1 MELILNNPSHS
12 PFIMKLWQYV
22 ARRLILLIP
31 VVIGVTLITFT
42 VSHVIPANPARA
54 WAGQKAPPEVVKK
67 IAEKYHLNDPLYM
80 QYYYYLSGLVKG
92 DWGYS
97 HSEHRPVTECL
108 SDYFPATFEL
118 TLWAMI
124 IAIPLGIYLG
134 VISAVKRNK
143 LPDHLSR
150 VFALSGVSMP
160 IFWLG
165 LLLILLFYSYLGI
178 LPASGRGISPSHTY
192 TGLYILD
199 SILSIDGRALID
211 DLRHIILPAI
221 TLSYA
226 TLAVI
231 TRMTRSSMLEVL
243 RLDYIKTARAKGLPN
258 KVVIYRHALRNAMIP
273 TLTVSGLAFAG
284 LLGGA
289 VLTET
294 IFSWPG
300 MGRYAY
306 HAISTLDFP
315 AIMGVTFLMAVIFVI
330 ANLIVDILYAY
341 LDPRIKLGE

>member
-1 MELILNNPSHS
+1 MLS
-12 PFIMKLWQYV
+12 PLCMKLWQYIV
-22 ARRLILLIP
+22 RRLIMLIP
-31 VVIGVTLITFT
+31 VVIGVTLITF
-42 VSHVIPANPARA
+42 VISNVIPANPARA
-54 WAGQKAPPEVVKK
+54 WAGQKAPPEVVEE
-67 IAEKYHLNDPLYM
+67 IAERYHLNDPLYL
-80 QYYYYLSGLVKG
+80 QYYYYITNLIKG

-97 HSEHRPVTECL
+97 HSEHRPVIDCL
-108 SDYFPATFEL
+108 RDYFPATFEL

-124 IAIPLGIYLG
+124 IAIPIGIYLG
-134 VISAVKRNK
+134 VVSAVKRNK

-178 LPASGRGISPSHTY
+178 LPASGRGIAPSHTY
-192 TGLYILD
+192 TGLYLLD
-199 SILSIDGRALID
+199 SLLSLDFKTFLD
-211 DLRHIILPAI
+211 DLRHLILPSI

-243 RLDYIKTARAKGLPN
+243 RLDYIKTARAKGLPD
-258 KVVIYRHALRNAMIP
+258 KIVIYRHALRNAMLP
-273 TLTVSGLAFAG
+273 TLTVSGLSFAG

>member
-1 MELILNNPSHS
+1 
-12 PFIMKLWQYV
+12 MKLWEYIV
-22 ARRLILLIP
+22 RRLVMLIP

-42 VSHVIPANPARA
+42 ISYVIPADPARA
-54 WAGQKAPPEVVKK
+54 WAGQKAPPQVVKE
-67 IAEKYHLNDPLYM
+67 IRERYHLNDPVYV
-80 QYYYYLSGLVKG
+80 QYYYYITGLLKG

-97 HSEHRPVTECL
+97 HSENRPVINCL
-108 SDYFPATFEL
+108 ADYFPATFEL
-118 TLWAMI
+118 TIWAMI
-124 IAIPLGIYLG
+124 IAIPTGIYLG
-134 VISAVKRNK
+134 VVSAVKRNK
-143 LPDHLSR
+143 IPDHLSR

-165 LLLILLFYSYLGI
+165 LLLILLFYTVLGI
-178 LPASGRGISPSHTY
+178 LPASGRGIAPAHTY

-199 SILSIDGRALID
+199 SILSLDFHALTD
-211 DLRHIILPAI
+211 DFLHLILPAV

-243 RLDYIKTARAKGLPN
+243 RLDYIKTAKAKGLPD
-258 KVVIYRHALRNAMIP
+258 KVVIYRHALRNALIP

-294 IFSWPG
+294 IFAWPG

-315 AIMGVTFLMAVIFVI
+315 AIMGVTFLMAIIFVI
-330 ANLIVDILYAY
+330 ANLVVDIIYAY

>member
-1 MELILNNPSHS
+1 
-12 PFIMKLWQYV
+12 MKLWQYII
-22 ARRLILLIP
+22 RRLIMLIP

-42 VSHVIPANPARA
+42 ISYVIPANPARA
-54 WAGQKAPPEVVKK
+54 WAGPKAPPETVEK
-67 IAEKYHLNDPLYM
+67 IKERYHLNDPLYL
-80 QYYYYLSGLVKG
+80 QYYYYISGVIRG

-97 HSEHRPVTECL
+97 HSEHRPV
-108 SDYFPATFEL
+108 SDAIAGYFPATFEL

-124 IAIPLGIYLG
+124 IAIPTGIYLG

-143 LPDHLSR
+143 LADHISR

-165 LLLILLFYSYLGI
+165 LLLIILFYSILGV
-178 LPASGRGISPSHTY
+178 LPASGRGIAPSHTY
-192 TGLYILD
+192 TGLYLLD
-199 SILSIDGRALID
+199 SILSGDFYAFVD
-211 DLRHIILPAI
+211 DAIHLILPAI

-243 RLDYIKTARAKGLPN
+243 RLDYIKTARAKGLPD
-258 KVVIYRHALRNAMIP
+258 KIVIYRHALRNALIP

-294 IFSWPG
+294 IFAWPG
-300 MGRYAY
+300 IGRYAY
-306 HAISTLDFP
+306 HAIATLDFP
-315 AIMGVTFLMAVIFVI
+315 AIMGVTLLMAIIFVI
-330 ANLIVDILYAY
+330 ANLIVDIMYAY

>member
-1 MELILNNPSHS
+1 
-12 PFIMKLWQYV
+12 MKLWQYII
-22 ARRLILLIP
+22 RRLILLIP

-42 VSHVIPANPARA
+42 ISHVIPANPARA
-54 WAGQKAPPEVVKK
+54 WAGEKAPQEVVERIK
-67 IAEKYHLNDPLYM
+67 ERYHLNDPLYL
-80 QYYYYLSGLVKG
+80 QYYYYISDLLRG

-97 HSEHRPVTECL
+97 HSEHRPVLNCL
-108 SDYFPATFEL
+108 VDYFPATFEL
-118 TLWAMI
+118 TLWSMI
-124 IAIPLGIYLG
+124 IAIPLGIYFG
-134 VISAVKRNK
+134 VLSAVKRNK

-165 LLLILLFYSYLGI
+165 LLLILIFYTYLGV
-178 LPASGRGISPSHTY
+178 LPASGRGMEPEHVY

-199 SILSIDGRALID
+199 SILSLDFYAFIDNI
-211 DLRHIILPAI
+211 RHIILPAI
-221 TLSYA
+221 ALSYA
-226 TLAVI
+226 YLAVI
-231 TRMTRSSMLEVL
+231 MRMTRSSMLEVL

-258 KVVIYRHALRNAMIP
+258 KIVIYRHALRNALIP
-273 TLTVSGLAFAG
+273 TLTISGLSFAW

-306 HAISTLDFP
+306 AAITSVDFP
-315 AIMGVTFLMAVIFVI
+315 AIVGFTFLMAIIFVI
-330 ANLIVDILYAY
+330 VNLIVDILYAY
-341 LDPRIKLGE
+341 LDPRIRLGE

>member
-1 MELILNNPSHS
+1 
-12 PFIMKLWQYV
+12 MKLWQYV
-22 ARRLILLIP
+22 LRRLMLLVP

-42 VSHVIPANPARA
+42 ISYVIPANPARA
-54 WAGQKAPPEVVKK
+54 WAGVKAPPEVIEK
-67 IAEKYHLNDPLYM
+67 IKEKYHLNDPVYV
-80 QYYYYLSGLVKG
+80 QYYYYLRDLVHG

-97 HSEHRPVTECL
+97 HSEKRPVINCL

-118 TLWAMI
+118 TLWAMMF
-124 IAIPLGIYLG
+124 ATPLGIYLG

-143 LPDHLSR
+143 LPDHFSR

-165 LLLILLFYSYLGI
+165 LLLLLIFYTYLGI
-178 LPASGRGISPSHTY
+178 FPSSGRGTPPPHTY
-192 TGLYILD
+192 TGLYVLD
-199 SILSIDGRALID
+199 NLLSLNIHGMLDNIWHL
-211 DLRHIILPAI
+211 ILPSI
-221 TLSYA
+221 TLGYA
-226 TLAVI
+226 YLAVI

-258 KVVIYRHALRNAMIP
+258 KVVIYKHALRNALIP
-273 TLTVSGLAFAG
+273 TMTVAGMSFAG

-300 MGRYAY
+300 IGRYAY
-306 HAISTLDFP
+306 RAITSLDFP
-315 AIMGVTFLMAVIFVI
+315 AIMGVTFIMAVVFVI
-330 ANLIVDILYAY
+330 ANLVVDIIYAY

>member
-1 MELILNNPSHS
+1 
-12 PFIMKLWQYV
+12 MKLWQYIV
-22 ARRLILLIP
+22 RRLLLLLP
-31 VVIGVTLITFT
+31 VIIGVTLITFT
-42 VSHVIPANPARA
+42 ISFVIPADPARA
-54 WAGQKAPPEVVKK
+54 WAGQKAPPETVEK
-67 IAEKYHLNDPLYM
+67 IKEKYHLNDPLYV
-80 QYYYYLSGLVKG
+80 QYYYYITGVFTG
-92 DWGYS
+92 NWGYS
-97 HSEHRPVTECL
+97 HSEKRPVSNCL
-108 SDYFPATFEL
+108 ADYFPATFEL
-118 TLWAMI
+118 TIWAMI
-124 IAIPLGIYLG
+124 IAIPAGIYIG

-143 LPDHLSR
+143 IPDHLSR
-150 VFALSGVSMP
+150 LFALSGVSMP

-165 LLLILLFYSYLGI
+165 LLLILLFYTYLGI
-178 LPASGRGISPSHTY
+178 LPASGRGMAPAHVY

-199 SILSIDGRALID
+199 SILSLDFRALAD
-211 DLRHIILPAI
+211 DLWHIILPAI

-243 RLDYIKTARAKGLPN
+243 RLDYIKTARAKGLSD
-258 KVVIYRHALRNAMIP
+258 KVVIYRHALRNALIP

-294 IFSWPG
+294 IFAWPG

-306 HAISTLDFP
+306 QAIATLDYP
-315 AIMGVTFLMAVIFVI
+315 AIMGVTLLMAVIFVI
-330 ANLIVDILYAY
+330 ANLIVDIMYAY

>member
-1 MELILNNPSHS
+1 
-12 PFIMKLWQYV
+12 MKLWQYIV
-22 ARRLILLIP
+22 RRLLMLIP

-42 VSHVIPANPARA
+42 IAYVIPADPARA
-54 WAGQKAPPEVVKK
+54 WAGQKAPPEVVEQ
-67 IAEKYHLNDPLYM
+67 IREKYHLNDPLYV
-80 QYYYYLSGLVKG
+80 QYYYYISGLVRG

-97 HSEHRPVTECL
+97 HSEHRPVLDCL
-108 SDYFPATFEL
+108 MDYFPATFEL
-118 TLWAMI
+118 TIWAMA
-124 IAIPLGIYLG
+124 IAIPVGIYLG
-134 VISAVKRNK
+134 VVSAVKRNK
-143 LPDHLSR
+143 IPDHLSR
-150 VFALSGVSMP
+150 IFALSGVSMP

-165 LLLILLFYSYLGI
+165 LLLILIFYTYLGWF
-178 LPASGRGISPSHTY
+178 PASGRGITPSHTY

-199 SILSIDGRALID
+199 SILSLDFQSLASDIW
-211 DLRHIILPAI
+211 HIILPAV

-226 TLAVI
+226 TLAVM

-243 RLDYIKTARAKGLPN
+243 RLDYIKTARAKGLPD
-258 KVVIYRHALRNAMIP
+258 KIVIYRHALRNALIP
-273 TLTVSGLAFAG
+273 TLTVAGLAFAG

-330 ANLIVDILYAY
+330 ANLIVDIMYAY